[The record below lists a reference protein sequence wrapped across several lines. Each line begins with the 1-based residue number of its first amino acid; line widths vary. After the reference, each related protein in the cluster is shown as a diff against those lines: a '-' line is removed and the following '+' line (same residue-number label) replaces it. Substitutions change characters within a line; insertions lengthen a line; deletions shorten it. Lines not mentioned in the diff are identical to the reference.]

1 MLVGMACRNDVF
13 GVRTEP
19 MKKVAFT
26 AISMII
32 LAGVGCAADGSDRNS
47 EQDQT
52 VKLESSERTESEL
65 KTATLAFSSG
75 LANYDAAYT
84 KAVGVISSDIVDGK
98 FIAGES
104 WAQVWTR
111 DTSYSID
118 LGAGLLQPAAA
129 KNTLLGMTENVAD
142 IGDVWVQDQAGH
154 FGGWPNLTDSIVGAQ
169 GAWSLYLTTADQSLL
184 EWSYGI
190 TVNTL
195 ARAERDVYIEDAGLF
210 GGCSSFMESNS
221 GYPLKY
227 AFTKTLL
234 AKTKALSTNLLYY
247 RGYVV
252 AAQMGK
258 RLGKDVGALE
268 AKAAHLKDAIN
279 GHLWQEDL
287 GYYAYFEDEN
297 GVKETRMEGTGES
310 FAILWGVADARKTR
324 SILANTPSTPSGVP
338 SLWPQYAEWMD
349 YTKGDA
355 DYYHNGMVWPFVQG
369 YWAWASTKGKSVSR
383 VGYELDRIRAL
394 SEKNDTFQ
402 EFYQPETGTPDGS
415 RRQLWSASGYLS
427 MVYHGLIGMS
437 FDPNGVEFAPVV
449 PSGFSHVTLDGIP
462 YRNMTLNVTVNGT
475 GTKIAKF
482 TVDGHRTSSHR
493 LPAHLTGT
501 HQVEIRMAN
510 TSATDS
516 DDSDDSD
523 D

>member
-1 MLVGMACRNDVF
+1 M
-13 GVRTEP
+13 
-19 MKKVAFT
+19 
-26 AISMII
+26 
-32 LAGVGCAADGSDRNS
+32 
-47 EQDQT
+47 
-52 VKLESSERTESEL
+52 
-65 KTATLAFSSG
+65 FSSG
-75 LANYDAAYT
+75 LARYDAAYA
-84 KAVGVISSDIVDGK
+84 KAVSVISSDVVDGK

-118 LGAGLLQPAAA
+118 LGAGLLYPAVA
-129 KNTLLGMTENVAD
+129 KQTLLGMIENVAG
-142 IGDVWVQDQAGH
+142 IGEVWVQDRAGH

-169 GAWSLYLTTADQSLL
+169 GAWSLYSTTGDQGLL

-195 ARAERDVYIEDAGLF
+195 ARAERDVYLADAGLF

-221 GYPLKY
+221 GYPIKY
-227 AFTKTLL
+227 MNTKTLL

-247 RGYVV
+247 RGYDV
-252 AAQMGK
+252 AAKMGK
-258 RLGKDVGALE
+258 LLGKDVRALE
-268 AKAAHLKDAIN
+268 AKAARLKDAIN
-279 GHLWQEDL
+279 LHLWQEDR

-310 FAILWGVADARKTR
+310 FAILWGVADRRKTR
-324 SILANTPSTPSGVP
+324 AILASTPSTPSGIP

-369 YWAWASTKGKSVSR
+369 YWGWAATKGKSASR
-383 VGYELDRIRAL
+383 VAHELDRIRYL

-427 MVYHGLIGMS
+427 MVYHGLMGMS
-437 FDPNGVEFAPVV
+437 FDPDGITFAPVV
-449 PSGFSHVTLDGIP
+449 PSIFERVTLDSIP
-462 YRNMTLNVTVNGT
+462 YRNMTLNIRVTGSGIHV
-475 GTKIAKF
+475 AKF
-482 TVDGHRTSSHR
+482 YLDGRRRDDHRV
-493 LPAHLTGT
+493 PAHLTGT
-501 HQVEIRMAN
+501 HRVSIRMAN
-510 TSATDS
+510 RSLAE
-516 DDSDDSD
+516 DDGVEP
-523 D
+523 